1 MIQYFFNQ
9 TSLSEVTAI
18 KELLNSKKKKLE
30 LQDFNNPFEEYY
42 QAEVVFDKIKRKA
55 LDNKN
60 EKLANSTYVTKKYF
74 HLFGSLAS
82 YFALLQKRNYR
93 QSWDRLQDCLDEIY
107 DVGQFVYINHR
118 FELPFL
124 KKLLKQYEKMYPFEI
139 FVSPEFAITKSEC
152 SICGKP
158 MNNLSC
164 PHIRGNLYWGE
175 MACEKV
181 LEIKEINSAVL
192 VSNPLDKRCLI
203 ELADDDRTENE
214 KFLMLDKFCN
224 KRIYR
229 FQMFQ
234 IKHNKFFERDENV
247 KKQKANEL
255 CLCGSGKKFKK
266 CCRAKMLY
274 EHHEYQI
281 FLNDKC
287 EFVYFNTEHK
297 L

>member
-1 MIQYFFNQ
+1 
-9 TSLSEVTAI
+9 
-18 KELLNSKKKKLE
+18 
-30 LQDFNNPFEEYY
+30 
-42 QAEVVFDKIKRKA
+42 
-55 LDNKN
+55 
-60 EKLANSTYVTKKYF
+60 
-74 HLFGSLAS
+74 
-82 YFALLQKRNYR
+82 
-93 QSWDRLQDCLDEIY
+93 
-107 DVGQFVYINHR
+107 
-118 FELPFL
+118 
-124 KKLLKQYEKMYPFEI
+124 
-139 FVSPEFAITKSEC
+139 
-152 SICGKP
+152 
-158 MNNLSC
+158 
-164 PHIRGNLYWGE
+164 
-175 MACEKV
+175 
-181 LEIKEINSAVL
+181 
-192 VSNPLDKRCLI
+192 
-203 ELADDDRTENE
+203 
-214 KFLMLDKFCN
+214 MLDKFCN